1 MNTLESGHVT
11 VLPPSAALRLI
22 CRQKHSTRARITHPA
37 AVVVVPHDST
47 QSDREAANVRGQG
60 SMLATVRARIPER

>member
-1 MNTLESGHVT
+1 MNLQ
-11 VLPPSAALRLI
+11 A
-22 CRQKHSTRARITHPA
+22 KHSTRAQITHPA

-47 QSDREAANVRGQG
+47 QSDREAANVSRGGQG